1 MPLSSQPAPRRAL
14 QRLVLRAAVA
24 TALTVPIIAQAAGRT
39 HPSTAYAAHAGV
51 AQLFH
56 PAPAGRVAL
65 PVVTAIYT
73 PLPGT
78 PLPTIVVPLRQLT
91 VTPPTGVPSTLL
103 TLNATPTSFPGN
115 SLVTAFFIDPM
126 AGNAPVP
133 IGSIVSNSDGSLNV
147 SFPSPIESTAGT
159 ATIRLDSGGTFVT
172 STFLVLPFVNAD
184 PRPVISG
191 QTARIQG
198 TGFAANASVDVT
210 VGGQVFKGAGVTNA
224 RGSFTAAFPLPFGL
238 PLGGS
243 ATATATDGVNSGST
257 SVNVSRYQGVP
268 PVVAAATA
276 TPLPAIGL
284 TPVAPAT
291 PVTGGSA
298 AYFAEG
304 YTGTA
309 ATNKA
314 ATFVEVLNLLNPNQ
328 SAATVVITYYIQGRA
343 VPLTVERTVPAN
355 AVLRVPV
362 NQDVGAD
369 ALVGAAVVSRSPR
382 LVASRTLTRVAAD
395 GSRLDSSTTVG
406 AAAPSTS
413 WGFPEGYTGVTF
425 QEYLTLLNPGQLTAT
440 VQVALAPDA
449 ADATGTRTLSL
460 VVPPSQ
466 RVTANISALNRGALP
481 ATQSVGLIAT
491 SDQPV
496 VAERVLY
503 FGDGRGSAKFGS
515 TVSGGAPA
523 PASQLSIAYGSS
535 GGTTTDAQGALR
547 PSGDQQF
554 ITLLNPSTSGAPVQ
568 VTANF
573 AGPTGQQAGLPL
585 PISVAPGTRKTII
598 ANTALNAA
606 SSPFTVSLSAS
617 GPIQAEAAQYFGG
630 SPNIGM
636 HPGVAFPASPGGTDL
651 LLSDLST
658 MLLDGTPITRTV
670 YLSNPSSTAIGV
682 IATYFG
688 TTGATA
694 PGTYTVPAGGVTAV
708 DVNQA
713 VTPSLGR
720 GPIGAEFRLNAG
732 SGPFLAYAVG
742 RTADGR
748 SATED
753 YGTQAP

>member
-1 MPLSSQPAPRRAL
+1 M
-14 QRLVLRAAVA
+14 LRAAVA
-24 TALTVPIIAQAAGRT
+24 AALIVPVLTQAAVRT

-91 VTPPTGVPSTLL
+91 VIPPTGVPSTLL

-115 SLVTAFFIDPM
+115 SLVTAFFIDPTP
-126 AGNAPVP
+126 GNVPVP
-133 IGSIVSNSDGSLNV
+133 IGSIISNSDGSVSV
-147 SFPSPIESTAGT
+147 SFPSPTESSAGT
-159 ATIRLDSGGTFVT
+159 ATIRLDSGGTFVA
-172 STFLVLPFVNAD
+172 STFQVLPFVNAD

-198 TGFAANASVDVT
+198 TGFAANASIDVT

-243 ATATATDGVNSGST
+243 VTATATDGVNSGST

-268 PVVAAATA
+268 PVPAAATV
-276 TPLPAIGL
+276 TPLPTIAVG
-284 TPVAPAT
+284 PVAPAT

-314 ATFVEVLNLLNPNQ
+314 ATFGEVLNLLNPNP

-343 VPLTVERTVPAN
+343 VPLTVERTVPAS

-362 NQDVGAD
+362 NQDVGSEQ
-369 ALVGAAVVSRSPR
+369 LVGAAVVSRSPH
-382 LVASRTLTRVAAD
+382 LVASRTLTRIAAD

-406 AAAPSTS
+406 APAPSTS
-413 WGFPEGYTGVTF
+413 WGFPEGYTGSTF

-449 ADATGTRTLSL
+449 VDATGIRTLSL

-466 RVTANISALNRGALP
+466 RVTTSISALNKGNA
-481 ATQSVGLIAT
+481 AQSVGLIAN

-503 FGDGRGSAKFGS
+503 FGDGRGSGKFGS
-515 TVSGGAPA
+515 TVSSGAPA
-523 PASQLSIAYGSS
+523 AANQLNIAYGSS
-535 GGTTTDAQGALR
+535 GGTATDAQGALR

-606 SSPFTVSLSAS
+606 GPFTVSLSANA
-617 GPIQAEAAQYFGG
+617 PIQAEAAQYFGG
-630 SPNIGM
+630 SPNIGA
-636 HPGVAFPASPGGTDL
+636 HPGVDFPASPGGTDL

-658 MLLDGTPITRTV
+658 ILPDGTPITRTV
-670 YLSNPSSTAIGV
+670 HLSNPSAAAIGIV
-682 IATYFG
+682 ATYFG

-694 PGTYTVPAGGVTAV
+694 QGSYTVPAGGVTTV
-708 DVNQA
+708 DVGQA

-748 SATED
+748 STTED

>member
-1 MPLSSQPAPRRAL
+1 MPLSSQPAHRRVP
-14 QRLVLRAAVA
+14 QRIVLRAAVA
-24 TALTVPIIAQAAGRT
+24 AALIVPIIAQATGRT
-39 HPSTAYAAHAGV
+39 HPSAAHAAHAV
-51 AQLFH
+51 AAQVSH
-56 PAPAGRVAL
+56 PIPAGRVAL

-91 VTPPTGVPSTLL
+91 VTPPSGVPSTLL

-115 SLVTAFFIDPM
+115 SLVTAFFIDPTP
-126 AGNAPVP
+126 GNAPVP
-133 IGSIVSNSDGSLNV
+133 IGSVVSNSDGSVSV
-147 SFPSPIESTAGT
+147 SFPSPTESSAGT
-159 ATIRLDSGGTFVT
+159 ATIRLDAGGTFVA
-172 STFLVLPFVNAD
+172 STFQVLPFVNAD

-198 TGFAANASVDVT
+198 TGFAANARIDVT
-210 VGGQVFKGAGVTNA
+210 VGGQVFTGAGVTNA

-243 ATATATDGVNSGST
+243 VTATATDGVDSGST

-268 PVVAAATA
+268 PVPAAATV
-276 TPLPAIGL
+276 TPLPTIAVG
-284 TPVAPAT
+284 PVAPAT

-314 ATFVEVLNLLNPNQ
+314 ATFGEVLNLLNPNP

-343 VPLTVERTVPAN
+343 GPLTVQRTVPAN

-362 NQDVGAD
+362 NQDVGPD
-369 ALVGAAVVSRSPR
+369 ALVGAAVVSRSPHI
-382 LVASRTLTRVAAD
+382 VASRTLTRVAAD
-395 GSRLDSSTTVG
+395 GTRLDSSTTVG

-425 QEYLTLLNPGQLTAT
+425 QEYLTLLNPGQLTAS

-449 ADATGTRTLSL
+449 ADAAGTRTLSL

-466 RVTANISALNRGALP
+466 RVTANISALNKGNA
-481 ATQSVGLIAT
+481 AQSVGLIAT

-523 PASQLSIAYGSS
+523 PASQLSVAYGSS
-535 GGTTTDAQGALR
+535 GGTTTDAQGVLR

-606 SSPFTVSLSAS
+606 SSPFTVSLSAN

-630 SPNIGM
+630 SPNVGA

-658 MLLDGTPITRTV
+658 LLPDGTPITRTV
-670 YLSNPSSTAIGV
+670 YLSNPSGAAIGV
-682 IATYFG
+682 LATYFG

-694 PGTYTVPAGGVTAV
+694 SGSYTVPAGGVTAV

-713 VTPSLGR
+713 VASSLGR

-753 YGTQAP
+753 YGTQAQ

>member
-1 MPLSSQPAPRRAL
+1 MPLSSKPAPRRVP
-14 QRLVLRAAVA
+14 QRLMLRAAVA
-24 TALTVPIIAQAAGRT
+24 AALIVPVLTQAAGRT
-39 HPSTAYAAHAGV
+39 HPSTAYAAHAVV
-51 AQLFH
+51 ASASH
-56 PAPAGRVAL
+56 PVPAGRVAL
-65 PVVTAIYT
+65 PVVTAVYT

-78 PLPTIVVPLRQLT
+78 PLPTIVVPLRLLS
-91 VTPPTGVPSTLL
+91 VAPPAGVPSTLL

-115 SLVTAFFIDPM
+115 SLVTAFFIDPTP
-126 AGNAPVP
+126 GNPPVP
-133 IGSIVSNSDGSLNV
+133 IGSIISNSDGSVSV
-147 SFPSPIESTAGT
+147 SFPSPTESSAGT

-172 STFLVLPFVNAD
+172 STFQVLPFVNAD

-198 TGFAANASVDVT
+198 TGFAANARIDVT
-210 VGGQVFKGAGVTNA
+210 VGGQVFTGAGVTNA

-243 ATATATDGVNSGST
+243 VTATATDGVNSGST
-257 SVNVSRYQGVP
+257 SINVSRYQGVP
-268 PVVAAATA
+268 PVPAAATI
-276 TPLPAIGL
+276 TPLPIIGL
-284 TPVAPAT
+284 TPVVPAT

-314 ATFVEVLNLLNPNQ
+314 ATFSEVLNLLNPNP

-343 VPLTVERTVPAN
+343 TPLTVERTVPAS

-362 NQDVGAD
+362 NQDVGPD
-369 ALVGAAVVSRSPR
+369 QLVGAAVVSRSPH
-382 LVASRTLTRVAAD
+382 LVASRTLTRTAAD

-406 AAAPSTS
+406 VPAPATS
-413 WGFPEGYTGVTF
+413 WGFPEGYTGSTF

-449 ADATGTRTLSL
+449 VDATGTRTLSL

-466 RVTANISALNRGALP
+466 RVTASISALNKGNA
-481 ATQSVGLIAT
+481 AQSVGLIAS

-503 FGDGRGSAKFGS
+503 FGDGRGSGKFGS
-515 TVSGGAPA
+515 TVSSGAPA
-523 PASQLSIAYGSS
+523 AANQLNIAYGSS
-535 GGTTTDAQGALR
+535 GGTAADALGALR

-573 AGPTGQQAGLPL
+573 AGPTGLQVGLPL

-606 SSPFTVSLSAS
+606 AGQFTVSLSAN

-630 SPNIGM
+630 SPNIGT
-636 HPGVAFPASPGGTDL
+636 HPGVDFPASPGGTDL

-658 MLLDGTPITRTV
+658 MLPDGAPITRTV
-670 YLSNPSSTAIGV
+670 YLSNPSTAAIGIV
-682 IATYFG
+682 ATYFG

-694 PGTYTVPAGGVTAV
+694 QGSYTVPAGGMTTV
-708 DVNQA
+708 DVGQA
-713 VTPSLGR
+713 VTPSIGR
-720 GPIGAEFRLNAG
+720 GPVGAEFRLNAG